1 MDSKLIGAVIAQIM
15 EDIRNG
21 DLSAIGELLNYIPEK
36 NLRGYL
42 PEENST
48 LPLEY

>member
-1 MDSKLIGAVIAQIM
+1 MDTKLIGAVIAQIM

-21 DLSAIGELLNYIPEK
+21 DLSAIGELLMYIPEK

-42 PEENST
+42 PEDNST
-48 LPLEY
+48 EPLEY

>member
-21 DLSAIGELLNYIPEK
+21 EFSAIGELLNYIPEK
-36 NLRGYL
+36 NLQGYL
-42 PEENST
+42 PEENPT